1 MILLP
6 IFASLSCVRVL
17 QDVESELEQS
27 QTREAHLPEVESDLE
42 STLGHI
48 DVVVARQRLVLL
60 RKQHAQIA
68 DIVRRKLRRNVALHV
83 HFNECN

>member
-1 MILLP
+1 M
-6 IFASLSCVRVL
+6 L
-17 QDVESELEQS
+17 QDVECELEQS
-27 QTREAHLPEVESDLE
+27 QTCEAHLSEVESDLE

>member
-27 QTREAHLPEVESDLE
+27 QTREAHLSEVESDLE

-60 RKQHAQIA
+60 RKQHAPHSRQ
-68 DIVRRKLRRNVALHV
+68 
-83 HFNECN
+83 F